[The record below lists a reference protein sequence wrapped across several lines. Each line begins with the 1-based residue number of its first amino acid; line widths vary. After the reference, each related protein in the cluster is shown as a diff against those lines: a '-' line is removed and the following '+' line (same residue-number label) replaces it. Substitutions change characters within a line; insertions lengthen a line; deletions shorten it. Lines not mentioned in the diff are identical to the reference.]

1 MKLAPEREERVAA
14 RSSNARRQSFSE
26 VAPGGLSETRQAEL
40 PQLPWREMIGMR
52 NLVTHDNWQVDPAI
66 LWRSVTGDLPKVL
79 KQLDAIGLLDS

>member
-1 MKLAPEREERVAA
+1 
-14 RSSNARRQSFSE
+14 
-26 VAPGGLSETRQAEL
+26 
-40 PQLPWREMIGMR
+40 MIGMR